1 MAAIEL
7 SDSSDLTLPTEIL
20 VIDDDSITIFLA
32 KKTIQSFKTD
42 IIINSFQDGRNALHY
57 LISRK
62 ANNKLIILLD
72 INMPDYSGWDFLNDY
87 ISNQFNAAVFMF
99 TSSIDPFDLAK
110 SKTYTT
116 VKGFISKPLNK
127 EKLEEIFKDSK

>member
-1 MAAIEL
+1 
-7 SDSSDLTLPTEIL
+7 
-20 VIDDDSITIFLA
+20 
-32 KKTIQSFKTD
+32 
-42 IIINSFQDGRNALHY
+42 
-57 LISRK
+57 
-62 ANNKLIILLD
+62 
-72 INMPDYSGWDFLNDY
+72 MPDYSGWDFLNDY
-87 ISNQFNAAVFMF
+87 IANQFNAAVFMF

>member
-1 MAAIEL
+1 
-7 SDSSDLTLPTEIL
+7 
-20 VIDDDSITIFLA
+20 
-32 KKTIQSFKTD
+32 
-42 IIINSFQDGRNALHY
+42 
-57 LISRK
+57 
-62 ANNKLIILLD
+62 
-72 INMPDYSGWDFLNDY
+72 
-87 ISNQFNAAVFMF
+87 MF

>member
-7 SDSSDLTLPTEIL
+7 SDSSSLTLPTEIL

-32 KKTIQSFKTD
+32 KKTIQSFKSD
-42 IIINSFQDGRNALHY
+42 IIINSFQDGRNALQY
-57 LISRK
+57 LVTRNSS
-62 ANNKLIILLD
+62 AKLIILLD

-87 ISNQFNAAVFMF
+87 ISYQLNAAVFMF

-110 SKTYTT
+110 SKTYAT

>member
-7 SDSSDLTLPTEIL
+7 SDSSGLTLPTEIL

-42 IIINSFQDGRNALHY
+42 IIINSFQDGRNALQY
-57 LISRK
+57 LINRK

-87 ISNQFNAAVFMF
+87 ISNQFNA
-99 TSSIDPFDLAK
+99 
-110 SKTYTT
+110 
-116 VKGFISKPLNK
+116 
-127 EKLEEIFKDSK
+127 